1 MRIHSDDFYD
11 QLEIEDLQFEYRRIA
26 EPFHEKSTVANLRGH
41 LKYLHRQ
48 RFLSCWHDTSTVSN
62 ASHILVLFTILY
74 DPALFYTDTEF
85 FELTGKDKTNLV
97 SFSLSMKNEEK
108 KLKKKTKH
116 LCLFYIPYSHIPFLK
131 NQTNL
136 PLEILFEKLK
146 LNKVSK

>member
-26 EPFHEKSTVANLRGH
+26 EAFHEKSTVANLRGH

-108 KLKKKTKH
+108 KLKKNKTSVSI
-116 LCLFYIPYSHIPFLK
+116 LYPIFPYSFSKKSNKLAFRIPF
-131 NQTNL
+131 
-136 PLEILFEKLK
+136 
-146 LNKVSK
+146 